1 MYFQGNGKDQPQL
14 LWEHQRWSWFLS
26 SPNLRRIKVKKGKT
40 RFERGL
46 GEIYLQLFHPNQQS
60 SVQAKA
66 GKQEESLA
74 GWPVPLNNRYWCF
87 GLLIYSWIIRL
98 KFLLVFRRAMS
109 LTCLVKLKSL
119 WRTTSV
125 TWSSLVVRMH
135 LYVLFLCFEN
145 KSTPSSW
152 GQLAPVLD
160 AKDYFELR
168 RRLNLPSPIFQTVG
182 GRQKD
187 VAANLRKV

>member
-1 MYFQGNGKDQPQL
+1 MKPASVKPQPERDQSKESL
-14 LWEHQRWSWFLS
+14 LWE
-26 SPNLRRIKVKKGKT
+26 
-40 RFERGL
+40 RFH
-46 GEIYLQLFHPNQQS
+46 LQLFHPIQQS

-74 GWPVPLNNRYWCF
+74 GWPVPLSNRYWCF

-152 GQLAPVLD
+152 GQLAPILY